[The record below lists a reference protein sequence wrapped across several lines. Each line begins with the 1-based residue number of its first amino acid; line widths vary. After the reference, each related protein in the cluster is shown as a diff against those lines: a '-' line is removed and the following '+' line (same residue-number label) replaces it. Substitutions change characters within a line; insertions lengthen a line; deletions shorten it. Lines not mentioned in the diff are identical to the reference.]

1 MRFLISKDQGGSRNS
16 LLNQTVPTKNM
27 NNEKLKSLTT
37 DEIGEQSS
45 GKDADEV
52 QREMLRH
59 GKNDEAADDRDVAGS
74 ADIDDTPQ
82 GHEEIKTKLKEKS
95 NG

>member
-1 MRFLISKDQGGSRNS
+1 M
-16 LLNQTVPTKNM
+16 LNQTVPQNIM
-27 NNEKLKSLTT
+27 NKDAKSLSS
-37 DEIGEQSS
+37 DEIGEQAS

-52 QREMLRH
+52 QREMLRQ
-59 GKNDEAADDRDVAGS
+59 GENDEAADDRDIAGS

-82 GHEEIKTKLKEKS
+82 GREEIKTKLKDKS